1 MQITDELIM
10 RLESLSRIELTS
22 EQRENT
28 KNDLQKIL
36 TYIESLSELDTASA
50 EPLSHSSSV
59 TNVMRED
66 EVKESTDRDLILSN
80 APNQADGCFSVHKTV
95 E

>member
-1 MQITDELIM
+1 MQITDELIK
-10 RLESLSRIELTS
+10 RLELLARIELTP

-28 KNDLQKIL
+28 KKDLQKIL
-36 TYIESLSELDTASA
+36 TYIETLNELDTTDV
-50 EPLSHSSSV
+50 EPLSHSFPI

-66 EVKESTDRDLILSN
+66 EIKESTDRDLIISN
-80 APNQADGCFSVHKTV
+80 APNQADGCFIVHKTV

>member
-36 TYIESLSELDTASA
+36 TYIETLNELDTSDV
-50 EPLSHSSSV
+50 EPLSHSHSAE
-59 TNVMRED
+59 NIMRED
-66 EVKESTDRDLILSN
+66 EIKESTDRDLVLSN

>member
-1 MQITDELIM
+1 MQITDELIR
-10 RLESLSRIELTS
+10 RLESLGRIELTS

-28 KNDLQKIL
+28 KKDLQKIL
-36 TYIESLSELDTASA
+36 TYIETLNEFDTTDV
-50 EPLSHSSSV
+50 EPLSHSFPI

-66 EVKESTDRDLILSN
+66 EIKESSDRDLILSN
-80 APNQADGCFSVHKTV
+80 APSQADGCFSVHKTV